1 MQCTQSIFPTFPQA
15 LWDQGILREQEK
27 ENFSSCHPHSANAT
41 FSSAEPSLSLQIPN
55 PKFQPLPHISIT
67 RITLKQQMLWN
78 IEVSFY
84 IPIVEEHN
92 NVN

>member
-1 MQCTQSIFPTFPQA
+1 MQCTQSICPTFPGA
-15 LWDQGILREQEK
+15 LGDQGILKEQEK
-27 ENFSSCHPHSANAT
+27 ENFSSCYPHLANAT
-41 FSSAEPSLSLQIPN
+41 FPRAEPSLSLQIPN
-55 PKFQPLPHISIT
+55 PEFQPLPHVSIIHINL
-67 RITLKQQMLWN
+67 RQQMLQN